1 MVSPAP
7 RPAPS
12 ARRAG
17 YTARGAEHVA
27 RGGRCAGAQTTPVCW
42 RQTSLRARRRRRA
55 GPRPGG
61 SGCRASRPRP
71 PRPRA
76 ARCGLCP
83 CAPRPRH
90 AQRSAR
96 RAEVVRRR
104 QGAGTVAVTRIPLA
118 GRRGRASPPGAA
130 QAPGGAVPASGL
142 DELPRGGPGGS
153 LPLSLDET
161 CPVSTEGGTRRIQL
175 VRKGGG
181 RAPQPAQL
189 DALVSP
195 RADAPAGAS
204 PPPAAAASGPAGSA
218 AAPVSP
224 GGGLGGAAGAPYA
237 RSPGMARSPG
247 WPETPAAT
255 PGGTAKGSPWQGGGL
270 DAVALGGAG
279 EDPDDG
285 SGGAPAHVYSEEPEV
300 ARSAAHAGR
309 LIAEQLLY
317 RCAPARS
324 AGPSVPRA
332 GHFSIIFMA
341 VSSVPS
347 RRRVG
352 ADRGAARRAGASGS
366 GPSRRATAA
375 RDGRSCATTST
386 LPRPSAS
393 PSPL

>member
-1 MVSPAP
+1 MVSPSP

-12 ARRAG
+12 ARSAG
-17 YTARGAEHVA
+17 CTARGAEHAA

-55 GPRPGG
+55 GPRLGC

-76 ARCGLCP
+76 ARYGLCP
-83 CAPRPRH
+83 CARRPRH
-90 AQRSAR
+90 AQRSAG
-96 RAEVVRRR
+96 RAEAARRR

-130 QAPGGAVPASGL
+130 QTPGGAVPASGLDGPASGL
-142 DELPRGGPGGS
+142 DELPRGGLGS
-153 LPLSLDET
+153 LPLSLD
-161 CPVSTEGGTRRIQL
+161 
-175 VRKGGG
+175 
-181 RAPQPAQL
+181 APRPARL

-224 GGGLGGAAGAPYA
+224 GAPLGGSAGGNGSHGAPYA
-237 RSPGMARSPG
+237 RSPGMPRS
-247 WPETPAAT
+247 PAAT
-255 PGGTAKGSPWQGGGL
+255 PGGTARGSPWQGGGL
-270 DAVALGGAG
+270 DAAALGGAG

-285 SGGAPAHVYSEEPEV
+285 SGGAPAHVYNEEPEE

-309 LIAEQLLY
+309 LIAEELLY

-332 GHFSIIFMA
+332 GHFSIIFIRGEGRG
-341 VSSVPS
+341 VS
-347 RRRVG
+347 G
-352 ADRGAARRAGASGS
+352 
-366 GPSRRATAA
+366 
-375 RDGRSCATTST
+375 
-386 LPRPSAS
+386 
-393 PSPL
+393 